1 MGLRKNY
8 QKCETFTQ
16 IKLVE
21 IWSFESFDKP
31 KSEIQAKKKYRQE
44 LRVDSDYY
52 GFREDKDEALEKIE
66 KEAENSARDESI
78 EKWHKEQAEKPLL
91 ANQQLE
97 PEQPIPTREEMN
109 EILVNRRKRELMSK
123 YLSQNFL
130 EDLSKQKE
138 EVEVVLGK
146 QKNMH

>member
-1 MGLRKNY
+1 
-8 QKCETFTQ
+8 
-16 IKLVE
+16 
-21 IWSFESFDKP
+21 
-31 KSEIQAKKKYRQE
+31 
-44 LRVDSDYY
+44 
-52 GFREDKDEALEKIE
+52 
-66 KEAENSARDESI
+66 
-78 EKWHKEQAEKPLL
+78 LL